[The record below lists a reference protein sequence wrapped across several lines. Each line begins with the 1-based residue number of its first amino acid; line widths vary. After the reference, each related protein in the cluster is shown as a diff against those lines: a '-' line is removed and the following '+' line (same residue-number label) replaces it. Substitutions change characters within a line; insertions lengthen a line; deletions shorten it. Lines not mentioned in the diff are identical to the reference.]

1 MLGLRANKCDSNID
15 KLRDWFISGQNDIFE
30 LK

>member
-15 KLRDWFISGQNDIFE
+15 KLRDWFSGQNDIFE